1 MSHPR
6 TDEPQEHR
14 LTPAVQW
21 LIALNVAIYFLQVTL
36 VRPDDVVAWF
46 GFRGAELPHR
56 WWTTLTYMF
65 VHGGFWHLAL
75 NMYTLFLFG
84 PRVEREWSPAEF
96 TRYFLLCGLGGL
108 LLHLLFFSGSTIP
121 LVGASAAIYGVML
134 AYARRWP
141 DDELYLFAIIPIRV
155 KWLMAAL
162 VLVDLV
168 NGLGGGFGD
177 PNVAHFAHLGGFV
190 TGWLY
195 LRATEAARGE
205 GGLRAR
211 IARVRDLGDEPPR
224 PVPRG
229 LARPRPERDPERDEV
244 DDIVAKSK
252 AALAQR
258 PGMQL
263 AQLPSTAAPTA
274 GRPPA
279 QGDLDLLLDKIS
291 EHGLE
296 SLTDEERRLLEDAS
310 RRMRGGGD

>member
-1 MSHPR
+1 MSYPP
-6 TDEPQEHR
+6 TDEPQAPR

-21 LIALNVAIYFLQVTL
+21 LIALSVAIYFLQITL

-46 GFRGAELPHR
+46 GFRAVDLPQR
-56 WWTTLTYMF
+56 WWTTVTYMF

-108 LLHLLFFSGSTIP
+108 LLHLLFFRGSAVP

-141 DDELYLFAIIPIRV
+141 DDELYLFAIVPIKV
-155 KWLMAAL
+155 KWLMAML

-168 NGLGGGFGD
+168 NGLGGGFGN

-190 TGWLY
+190 TGYLY

-205 GGLRAR
+205 GLRAR
-211 IARVRDLGDEPPR
+211 IARVRDLGDDPPR

-229 LARPRPERDPERDEV
+229 LPRPRPERDDV

-258 PGMQL
+258 PGVQL
-263 AQLPSTAAPTA
+263 AQLPSTSTL
-274 GRPPA
+274 PPA
-279 QGDLDLLLDKIS
+279 QGELDILLDKIS
-291 EHGLE
+291 QHGIE
-296 SLTDEERRLLEDAS
+296 SLTSEERRLLEDAS
-310 RRMRGGGD
+310 RRMRGHSSDDR

>member
-1 MSHPR
+1 MSHPS
-6 TDEPQEHR
+6 TDDSYGPR

-21 LIALNVAIYFLQVTL
+21 LIAISVAIYFLQVTL
-36 VRPDDVVAWF
+36 VKPEDVVAWF
-46 GFRGAELPHR
+46 GFRGADLPGR
-56 WWTTLTYMF
+56 WWTTVTYMF

-84 PRVEREWSPAEF
+84 PRVEREWSPGEF
-96 TRYFLLCGLGGL
+96 ARYFLLCGLGGL
-108 LLHLLFFSGSTIP
+108 LLHLVFFRGSTVP

-155 KWLMAAL
+155 KWLMAML

-168 NGLGGGFGD
+168 NGLGGGFGN

-190 TGWLY
+190 TGWIY

-205 GGLRAR
+205 GLRAR
-211 IARVRDLGDEPPR
+211 IASVRDLDDDPPR

-229 LARPRPERDPERDEV
+229 LPRPRPAERDEV

-258 PGMQL
+258 PPSVKL
-263 AQLPSTAAPTA
+263 APAPPAPAASTA
-274 GRPPA
+274 PA
-279 QGDLDLLLDKIS
+279 QKDLDILLDKIS
-291 EHGLE
+291 QHGLE
-296 SLTDEERRLLEDAS
+296 SLSADERRLLEDAS
-310 RRMRGGGD
+310 RRMRES